1 MTKKYR
7 KEIDGLRGIA
17 VIAIIFYHAQIT
29 IQGYQLFRG
38 GFIGVDIFFVI
49 SGYLITSIIFKNLVV
64 GTFSFKRFCEKRIR
78 RILPLLIFVVLI
90 TFPFAWLYLYPGD
103 FISYSK
109 SSITSLSF
117 SSNLFYH
124 YSENVFGSIESLYKP
139 LFHTWSLSILVQ
151 FYILFTIIFFLIFR
165 FFKKFVI
172 FFLILGFII
181 SLGLAHLL
189 SSYAPNFNFFSL
201 PTRVWELLA
210 GSIIAYFE
218 IKYGRSKQ
226 KNLNLILPG
235 VGLFLI
241 AYSIFFFN
249 DKLNVNIFHPSFKT
263 LLPIIG
269 VCLII
274 WFSSKNDLI
283 TKTLSSKLLVNIGLI
298 SYSLYLWHYPIFAFN
313 KISNFTTDNIFKG
326 LLLGIVLVIVSIISY
341 YLIERPFKSKK
352 IEFKKFFVLISF
364 FILTIFI
371 LNQLVISKNGF
382 KERYSKIYIKN
393 KIDNKELE
401 NDAWEYVKNFTDQKF
416 ANNQKFQSKNKI
428 KVLII
433 GDSHSLDLFNVFF
446 LNKNLFKK
454 YEFLRYGYNFFWH
467 NNLSLNLNNKN
478 ISDFQNSEIFRQS
491 DVILISNNFS
501 DNNTIDDT
509 AFKKLED
516 FIYLFKKN
524 KKIILTS
531 NANIYKSNKKF
542 NNLYNLTLFDY
553 FLLNNAEV
561 LEYIDKDL
569 SSDDMYQINHYYF
582 NNRKIDLINII
593 NDKLELISK
602 KHNITILNKQDFQCY
617 IEKKICF
624 GATYDGFKT
633 NHDPSHF
640 TLEGAKFFGKRISIL
655 NWFKIN

>member
-1 MTKKYR
+1 MTKEYR

-17 VIAIIFYHAQIT
+17 VIAIIFYHSQIT
-29 IQGYQLFRG
+29 IQGYHLFGG

-64 GTFSFKRFCEKRIR
+64 GTFSFRRFCEKRIR
-78 RILPLLIFVVLI
+78 RILPLLIFVILI

-181 SLGLAHLL
+181 SLGLAHSL
-189 SSYAPNFNFFSL
+189 SNYAPNFNFFSL

-263 LLPIIG
+263 LLPVIG

-313 KISNFTTDNIFKG
+313 KISNFATDNIFKE
-326 LLLGIVLVIVSIISY
+326 LLLGIILVIVSIISY
-341 YLIERPFKSKK
+341 YLIERPFKNKK
-352 IEFKKFFVLISF
+352 VQFKKFFILISF

-371 LNQLVISKNGF
+371 LNQLVVSKNGF

-401 NDAWEYVKNFTDQKF
+401 NDAWEYIKNFTDQKF
-416 ANNQKFQSKNKI
+416 ANNQKFQSKDKI

-467 NNLSLNLNNKN
+467 NNLSVNLNNKN
-478 ISDFQNSEIFRQS
+478 ISDFQNSEIFLQS

-501 DNNTIDDT
+501 DNDTIDDK

-542 NNLYNLTLFDY
+542 NNLYSLTLFDY

-569 SSDDMYQINHYYF
+569 SSDDIYQINHYYF

-602 KHNITILNKQDFQCY
+602 KHNIKILNRQDFQCY

-624 GATYDGFKT
+624 GVTYDGFKT
-633 NHDPSHF
+633 NYDPSHF
-640 TLEGAKFFGKRISIL
+640 TFEGAKFFGKRISTL

>member
-1 MTKKYR
+1 MTKEYR

-17 VIAIIFYHAQIT
+17 VIAIIFYHSQIT
-29 IQGYQLFRG
+29 VQGYHLFRG

-64 GTFSFKRFCEKRIR
+64 GTFSFRRFCEKRIR
-78 RILPLLIFVVLI
+78 RILPLLIFVILI

-181 SLGLAHLL
+181 SLGLAHSL
-189 SSYAPNFNFFSL
+189 SNYAPNFNFFSL

-313 KISNFTTDNIFKG
+313 KISNFATDNIFKE
-326 LLLGIVLVIVSIISY
+326 LLLGIILVIVSIISY
-341 YLIERPFKSKK
+341 YLIERPFKNKK
-352 IEFKKFFVLISF
+352 IQFKKFFIFINF

-371 LNQLVISKNGF
+371 LNQLVVSKNGF

-401 NDAWEYVKNFTDQKF
+401 NDAWEYIKNFTDQKF
-416 ANNQKFQSKNKI
+416 ANNQKFQSKDKI

-467 NNLSLNLNNKN
+467 NNLSVNLNNKN
-478 ISDFQNSEIFRQS
+478 ISDFQNSEIFLQS

-501 DNNTIDDT
+501 DNETIDDK

-542 NNLYNLTLFDY
+542 NNLYSLTLFDY
-553 FLLNNAEV
+553 FLLNNADE
-561 LEYIDKDL
+561 LKFIDKDL

-582 NNRKIDLINII
+582 NNRKIDLTKII
-593 NDKLELISK
+593 NDKLKLISK
-602 KHNITILNKQDFQCY
+602 KNNITILNKQDFQCI
-617 IEKKICF
+617 IEKQICF
-624 GATYDGFKT
+624 GVTSEGFKT
-633 NHDPSHF
+633 NYDPSHF
-640 TLEGAKFFGKRISIL
+640 TLEGAKFFGKRISKL
-655 NWFKIN
+655 NWLKLN